1 MSTAPMQGP
10 PIPAT
15 LRGMK
20 NLTLRSTGPISTY
33 RKIAAVAWD
42 PPSDP
47 HVYGSLEIRC
57 EALEA
62 WVKQKREATGARIT
76 VMHAVTRALAM
87 IMARHPTLNCFV
99 RWGSLVQRVD
109 IDIFVQVVV
118 EDAEHLGKADL
129 SGVKLKNVDTLD
141 VAAIARTIQERAGK
155 IRAGQD
161 EDFESTKNNL
171 TLIPGWALRHLLR
184 FIAFLQYNLNI
195 SPRFIGAPPD
205 PFGGAMVTN
214 VGVFGITRGY
224 APFFPPARSS
234 LILTLGAIEA
244 KAVVEDGK
252 IVIGRVLH
260 LNGTFDH
267 RVCDGYHAGV
277 VSKEIRALLEH
288 PERLD

>member
-1 MSTAPMQGP
+1 
-10 PIPAT
+10 
-15 LRGMK
+15 MK
-20 NLTLRSTGPISTY
+20 NLSLRSPGSISTY

-42 PPSDP
+42 APSDP

-62 WVKQKREATGARIT
+62 WVARKREETGLRIT

-87 IMARHPTLNCFV
+87 VMKRHPSLNCFV
-99 RWGSLVQRVD
+99 RWGSLVQRED

-118 EDAEHLGKADL
+118 EDAEHIGKADL
-129 SGVKLKNVDTLD
+129 SGVKLKNVDTMD
-141 VAAIARTIQERAGK
+141 VPTIARSIQERAAK
-155 IRAGQD
+155 IRGGQD
-161 EDFESTKNNL
+161 EDFEATKNNL
-171 TLIPGWALRHLLR
+171 TLVPGIVLRHLLR

-195 SPRFIGAPPD
+195 SPRFVGAPPD

-234 LILTLGAIEA
+234 LILTLGAIEE
-244 KAVVEDGK
+244 KALVEDGN
-252 IVIGRVLH
+252 IRVGRVLH

-277 VSKEIRALLEH
+277 VAREVRALLEH